1 MAKERELSLIN
12 EKPGIHSS
20 TDDAEYADYDRQVK
34 EMKGAGKPIPK
45 ENGKNGFENYPGG
58 EYYLHDAQSSRM
70 GVKYHPARDGLTG
83 SNGRDTVRA

>member
-1 MAKERELSLIN
+1 
-12 EKPGIHSS
+12 
-20 TDDAEYADYDRQVK
+20 
-34 EMKGAGKPIPK
+34 MKGAGKPK
-45 ENGKNGFENYPGG
+45 TKKNGKNGFENYPGG